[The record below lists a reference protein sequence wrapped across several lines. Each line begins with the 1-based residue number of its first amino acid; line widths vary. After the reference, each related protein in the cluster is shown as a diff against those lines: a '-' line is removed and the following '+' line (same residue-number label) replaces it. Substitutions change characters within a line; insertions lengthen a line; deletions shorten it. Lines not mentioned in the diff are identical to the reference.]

1 MDSSNCESNF
11 AYLLNLT
18 IGNEWGR
25 ISSGHRSLSQSS
37 GDLVAIMNGFN
48 NSLKRKLVKTT
59 RKLGIQKCMIFN
71 AIIELRCANGDLIQK
86 LGSFFV
92 FNFRG

>member
-59 RKLGIQKCMIFN
+59 RKLGIQKVYDF
-71 AIIELRCANGDLIQK
+71 
-86 LGSFFV
+86 
-92 FNFRG
+92 